1 MQSQSIVLA
10 GKSYRLRGRTIGE
23 GNMYENC
30 KTIKMPSNGQ
40 KNKKK
45 DVDKKRPDDWKR
57 ARRDQRRRRR
67 QEKEYG
73 YDVSYSS

>member
-1 MQSQSIVLA
+1 
-10 GKSYRLRGRTIGE
+10 
-23 GNMYENC
+23 MYENC

-40 KNKKK
+40 KVKKK
-45 DVDKKRPDDWKR
+45 DDKKRPDDWKR

-73 YDVSYSS
+73 YDVSYST

>member
-1 MQSQSIVLA
+1 MQ
-10 GKSYRLRGRTIGE
+10 
-23 GNMYENC
+23 ENC
-30 KTIKMPSNGQ
+30 KTIKIKP

-45 DVDKKRPDDWKR
+45 DVNSQRPDDWKR

-73 YDVSYSS
+73 YDVSYCT